1 MFVNYNSRNATV
13 RFADLIQKSYKSN
26 FFALRESS
34 FVIQCVE
41 MATHRVTAAD
51 GVSPHNSRH
60 IRRHGNRAKIPENE
74 SLFLCI
80 YRQNIEIKMIYAY
93 SMQNL

>member
-13 RFADLIQKSYKSN
+13 RFADLIQKSHRSN
-26 FFALRESS
+26 FFTLHESS
-34 FVIQCVE
+34 FVIYCTE
-41 MATHRVTAAD
+41 MATHLVSAAD
-51 GVSPHNSRH
+51 CVVLHNSRH
-60 IRRHGNRAKIPENE
+60 IPRHGNHAKIPENE

-80 YRQNIEIKMIYAY
+80 YRRNIEIKMIYAN